1 MKFDKNIE
9 LLSGCVPRTPT
20 PCYFSFLFLELLCNK
35 EKINRGSR
43 EWFSIN
49 KIKKGSGL
57 IMKKTLLALAV
68 LTAGSA
74 NAGINLYDAN
84 GVKVDL
90 SGAAEVQYHHGYD
103 KDSKGDI
110 RLDDGDLSFDTS
122 VAISQQLNALA
133 KISFEYEN
141 EDKDED
147 GSRVKNYE
155 LYTGFNGDFGQ
166 LTFGRQYLVFDDV
179 GIGMDYEAG
188 IGLSQANK
196 EVLDAAT
203 NFDNIAK
210 YTYDNGMFY
219 AGVSHKFD
227 DSDKGKKDNSVTDG
241 RLGFRV
247 AGLDARVYYIDYSN
261 EQIWN
266 LEAEY
271 ALDAFV
277 LAASYGQGEVDH
289 VEGKATQLALAGSY
303 TLDKTTFALG
313 YNHIT
318 DDIQAH
324 TANKVDFDNVYANVT
339 QQLHSNVKVYAE
351 LGWLEANHH
360 DYDYDLNYTAGL
372 EVKF

>member
-1 MKFDKNIE
+1 
-9 LLSGCVPRTPT
+9 
-20 PCYFSFLFLELLCNK
+20 
-35 EKINRGSR
+35 
-43 EWFSIN
+43 
-49 KIKKGSGL
+49 
-57 IMKKTLLALAV
+57 MKKTLLALAV

-90 SGAAEVQYHHGYD
+90 SGAAEVQYHHSYD
-103 KDSKGDI
+103 KDANGNI
-110 RLDDGDLSFDTS
+110 RLDDGDLALNAT
-122 VAISQQLNALA
+122 VAISDNLNVVSGTAF
-133 KISFEYEN
+133 KYESSDVTN
-141 EDKDED
+141 DE
-147 GSRVKNYE
+147 
-155 LYTGFNGDFGQ
+155 LWAGFNGDFGQ

-227 DSDKGKKDNSVTDG
+227 DSEKGAKDNSVTDG

-289 VEGKATQLALAGSY
+289 FEGKATQLALAGSY

>member
-1 MKFDKNIE
+1 
-9 LLSGCVPRTPT
+9 
-20 PCYFSFLFLELLCNK
+20 
-35 EKINRGSR
+35 
-43 EWFSIN
+43 
-49 KIKKGSGL
+49 
-57 IMKKTLLALAV
+57 MKKTLLALAV
-68 LTAGSA
+68 VAAGSA

-103 KDSKGDI
+103 KGSKGDI
-110 RLDDGDLSFDTS
+110 RLDDGDLAFDAS

-141 EDKDED
+141 EDGDAD

-155 LYTGFNGDFGQ
+155 LWAGFGGDFGT
-166 LTFGRQYLVFDDV
+166 LTFGRQFLVFDDV

-196 EVLDAAT
+196 NTLDAAT

-227 DSDKGKKDNSVTDG
+227 DSAKGTKDNSITDG
-241 RLGFRV
+241 RLGFRA
-247 AGLDARVYYIDYSN
+247 AGLDARVYYIDYAAG

-271 ALDAFV
+271 ALNSLV

-289 VEGKATQLALAGSY
+289 VQGKATQLSLAGAY

-318 DDIQAH
+318 DDLR
-324 TANKVDFDNVYANVT
+324 TANHAKVDFDNVYANVT